1 MQELLLPK
9 RPARGDEYLD
19 ADNVKR
25 LNGQEDEAGEEA
37 ALEDDEDDPDADL
50 DI

>member
-1 MQELLLPK
+1 VGCAGLAAPRRTE
-9 RPARGDEYLD
+9 RARC
-19 ADNVKR
+19 
-25 LNGQEDEAGEEA
+25 GQEDEAGEEA